1 VQYSVFIGIVSS
13 IYTAERRVLNACIF
27 PSSTMRLHAL
37 LTLALS
43 LIFPVYAIIADEA
56 YHVDYHLAL
65 LGIPQS
71 GNTFFHRPSA
81 SSSASLLFT
90 ISEKGVLGAV
100 NPKDGSLVWRQT
112 LVGPLPKPNLKNQ
125 EVKKLHE
132 EEQLKALTHTSPVKA
147 GLLAEEGS
155 GFVVSYYGPT
165 VSAWDAMTGKLVWQR
180 VMPHGQH
187 VRSAQLLSSGRDNKS
202 PSAVDVAVLYG
213 TEESVVLRL
222 DGSSGA
228 VVWEHTDAR

>member
-1 VQYSVFIGIVSS
+1 
-13 IYTAERRVLNACIF
+13 
-27 PSSTMRLHAL
+27 MRLDAL

-43 LIFPVYAIIADEA
+43 LVSSVQAIIADEA

-71 GNTFFHRPSA
+71 GTTFFHRPSA
-81 SSSASLLFT
+81 SSSASLLYT

-100 NPKDGSLVWRQT
+100 NPKDGSLVWRQY
-112 LVGPLPKPNLKNQ
+112 LAGPLPKPNLAIQK
-125 EVKKLHE
+125 VMKLPE
-132 EEQLKALTHTSPVKA
+132 EEQLKAFSDNSPSKA

-165 VSAWDAMTGKLVWQR
+165 VSAWDAMNGKLVWQKL
-180 VMPHGQH
+180 MPRGERIQG
-187 VRSAQLLSSGRDNKS
+187 AQLLPSGRGTT
-202 PSAVDVAVLYG
+202 PSSKVDVVVLYG
-213 TEESVVLRL
+213 AEEGVILRL

-228 VVWEHTDAR
+228 VVWEHRDTR

>member
-1 VQYSVFIGIVSS
+1 
-13 IYTAERRVLNACIF
+13 
-27 PSSTMRLHAL
+27 MRLDAL

-43 LIFPVYAIIADEA
+43 LVSSVQAIIADEA

-71 GNTFFHRPSA
+71 GTTFFHRPSA
-81 SSSASLLFT
+81 SSSASLLYT

-100 NPKDGSLVWRQT
+100 NPKDGSLVWRQS
-112 LVGPLPKPNLKNQ
+112 LAGPLPKPNLAIQK
-125 EVKKLHE
+125 VMKLPE
-132 EEQLKALTHTSPVKA
+132 EEQLKAFSDTSPSKA

-165 VSAWDAMTGKLVWQR
+165 VSVWDAMNGKLVWQR
-180 VMPHGQH
+180 LMPRGERIQG
-187 VRSAQLLSSGRDNKS
+187 AQLLSSGRGTT
-202 PSAVDVAVLYG
+202 PSSKVDVVVLYG
-213 TEESVVLRL
+213 AEEGVILRL

-228 VVWEHTDAR
+228 VVWEHRDTR